1 MVRAGIELG
10 ISRFQI
16 RRLNHSAT
24 LPPVSTMC
32 FINTVSFAAAGGKA
46 RTLRD
51 DVRVLVGEVD
61 GQGFGVGVSAPGV
74 KPNVSTLLGTRKVKS
89 RGKGKERDSAKSA
102 FQGGVGQTDRQ
113 GGDDG
118 QDRPQSPS
126 GQSPTQRAVTP
137 PPKNDAFEEFKQER
151 GSEINRILNQNKGK
165 CEIANELPLS
175 NSTMNSDN

>member
-1 MVRAGIELG
+1 MVRAGIELE

-16 RRLNHSAT
+16 LNHSAT
-24 LPPVSTMC
+24 PPHVSTMC
-32 FINTVSFAAAGGKA
+32 FINTVLFAAAVGKA

-61 GQGFGVGVSAPGV
+61 GQGLGVGVAAPGA
-74 KPNVSTLLGTRKVKS
+74 KPNVSTLLGTRKVRS
-89 RGKGKERDSAKSA
+89 RGKGKERDSAKSG
-102 FQGGVGQTDRQ
+102 FQGGVGQMDGQ

-126 GQSPTQRAVTP
+126 AQSPTQRVVTP

-151 GSEINRILNQNKGK
+151 GSEINRILSQNKGK
-165 CEIANELPLS
+165 CEIANELP
-175 NSTMNSDN
+175 MNSDNR